1 MKLSQASIS
10 IRKAAALEGITDKCA
25 EFTPF
30 FDARNAGTPDEVK
43 AKINGTPIT
52 SGMMA
57 YADHLTWEEIKQRS

>member
-10 IRKAAALEGITDKCA
+10 IRKAAALEGIADSNA

-30 FDARNAGTPDEVK
+30 FDHANAGTPDEVK

-52 SGMMA
+52 SGVMA
-57 YADHLTWEEIKQRS
+57 YADHLTWKEIKRR